1 MKRHAISS
9 LVVGLVVATPAFAD
23 DKADVE
29 AAIEYWGTSVADGC
43 ISDPNKIANLY
54 AKDGVLWGTLSPSI
68 RSDPAG
74 IQAYFKDACTKL
86 PKLTVEFKD
95 HLVRVYGD
103 TAIDSGTYVF
113 SFEKD
118 GAKTDLP
125 ARYTFVLVKDGG
137 QWQIVDHHSSA
148 MPKEGRPPAIEKQDG
163 IGGRALQ

>member
-1 MKRHAISS
+1 MKRHAILS
-9 LVVGLVVATPAFAD
+9 LAVLLLVATPAFAD
-23 DKADVE
+23 DKANVK
-29 AAIEYWGTSVADGC
+29 AAIETWGKSVADGC

-54 AKDGVLWGTLSPSI
+54 AKDGVLWGTLSASI

-74 IQAYFKDACTKL
+74 IQGYFQDACAKL
-86 PKLTVEFKD
+86 PRLMVEFKD

-118 GAKTDLP
+118 GAKTELP

-148 MPKEGRPPAIEKQDG
+148 MPQDG
-163 IGGRALQ
+163 TGSRALQ

>member
-9 LVVGLVVATPAFAD
+9 LAVLFLLATPVFAD
-23 DKADVE
+23 DSANVK
-29 AAIEYWGTSVADGC
+29 AAIENWGKSVADGC

-54 AKDGVLWGTLSPSI
+54 AKDGVLWGTLSPAI

-74 IQAYFKDACTKL
+74 IQGYFKDACAKL
-86 PKLTVEFKD
+86 PRLTVEFKD

-125 ARYTFVLVKDGG
+125 ARYTFVLVKNGG

-148 MPKEGRPPAIEKQDG
+148 MPKDG
-163 IGGRALQ
+163 TGSRALQ